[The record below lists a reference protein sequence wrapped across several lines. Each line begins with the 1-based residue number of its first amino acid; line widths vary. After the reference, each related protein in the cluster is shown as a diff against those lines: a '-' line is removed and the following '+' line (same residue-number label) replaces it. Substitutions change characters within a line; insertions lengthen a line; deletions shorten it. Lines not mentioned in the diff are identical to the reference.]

1 MDEKRQRDAEET
13 AKRRAEEERELA
25 KHIEWQQQMEK
36 QMTEDA
42 LRKQGK
48 EEQERL
54 HQQQLQD
61 EMEQRKKQDEIIA
74 KRSNILFGNIPNN
87 NFNSFSNK
95 TTRKTNDTRER

>member
-1 MDEKRQRDAEET
+1 
-13 AKRRAEEERELA
+13 
-25 KHIEWQQQMEK
+25 
-36 QMTEDA
+36 MTEDA

-54 HQQQLQD
+54 HQQQLQE

-74 KRSNILFGNIPNN
+74 KRSKILFRNILNN

-95 TTRKTNDTRER
+95 TTRKTNDTTER